1 MKLVIAEKPSVG
13 REIAKILG
21 ADTVRSG
28 YLEGNG
34 YLVTWAFGHLVQ
46 LSGPEQYGFKTWS
59 KENLPILPESFSL
72 SVKQV
77 KSKSGYSND
86 EGAEKQIK
94 LIGQLLDRVERIV
107 VATDAG
113 REGELIFRF
122 IYEYLGCRKPFMRLW
137 ISSLTEKAI
146 REGFNEL
153 KPGKDFDPLYHSAR
167 CRAEADWLVGINAT
181 QALTLSSGNKGLLSL
196 GRVQTPTLAMIC
208 ERYLANTGFKSVPY
222 YLVKIGLEKGIP
234 FGAIAIKGGK
244 VHHFNNLQEAQGL
257 EGRVR
262 GKVVKVKD
270 VEKEDQ
276 QEQPPLLYDLGSL
289 QQDANKRNGLSAEAT
304 LRIAQ
309 ELYEKK
315 LITYPRTGSRYIGED
330 VFETVPG
337 LIRNAT
343 GYEPFAQPAAELAT
357 KKLNKRSVNDGKVT
371 DHHALLP
378 TENKP
383 GKLSGDEKTVYDLI
397 VGRMLESFGEA
408 SKKMVTTVVFEV
420 KIEPKPEF
428 DFMSRSVQIV
438 YPGWRSVWG
447 IKEEEESE
455 DNQSIPAL
463 LNGED
468 LPIKEVFTEAKKT
481 KPQPLYTE
489 GTLLKAM
496 ETAGR
501 EIDDDELRAAMK
513 DCGLGTPA
521 TRAAV
526 IGKLFSIG
534 YIDRQK
540 KSIVP
545 TPKGLEVYNLVK
557 EKSISKPVLTGEWEK
572 KLEDIRCE
580 IYSAGTF
587 MNEISEY
594 TSVLTK
600 EILEQSGTINVSAI
614 QPGATGI
621 GCPKCKKGVITIR
634 EKAAGCSEY
643 KSGCDFTIWR
653 TIASKKLTDT
663 QIQTLIQK
671 GKTGTV
677 KGFVSSKTNK
687 PFDAVLMLGSDYKV
701 SFVFDKK

>member
-1 MKLVIAEKPSVG
+1 MKLVLAEKPSVG
-13 REIAKILG
+13 REIAKVLG

-28 YLEGNG
+28 YMEGNG

-46 LSGPEQYGFKTWS
+46 LAGPEQYGYSSWS

-72 SVKQV
+72 AVKQV
-77 KSKSGYSND
+77 KGKSGQGAD
-86 EGAEKQIK
+86 EGAEKQLK
-94 LIGQLLDRVERIV
+94 LIEQLLSRVERIV

-146 REGFNEL
+146 KEGFNAL
-153 KPGKDFDPLYHSAR
+153 KPGKDFDALYHSAK

-181 QALTLSSGNKGLLSL
+181 QALTLSCGNRGLLSL

-208 ERYLANTGFKSVPY
+208 ERYLAHTSFKSVPY
-222 YLVKIGLEKGIP
+222 YLVKIGLEKGIA
-234 FGAIAIKGGK
+234 FGALAIKAGK
-244 VHHFNNLQEAQGL
+244 VHHFNSLPDAQTL

-262 GKVVKVKD
+262 GKMVKLIEMD
-270 VEKEDQ
+270 KEDQ
-276 QEQPPLLYDLGSL
+276 QEQPPLLYDLGTL
-289 QQDANKRNGLSAEAT
+289 QQDANKRYALSAEET

-309 ELYEKK
+309 DLYEKK

-337 LIRNAT
+337 LIRNAA
-343 GYEPFAQPAAELAT
+343 GYEPFAKAAGELAK

-371 DHHALLP
+371 DHHAILP

-383 GKLSGDEKTVYDLI
+383 GKLSGNEKIVYDLV
-397 VGRMLESFGEA
+397 VGRMLEAFGEA
-408 SKKMVTTVVFEV
+408 CKKTVTTAVFEAKV
-420 KIEPKPEF
+420 EPKV
-428 DFMSRSVQIV
+428 DYQFMARGVQIV
-438 YPGWRSVWG
+438 YPGWRSVLG
-447 IKEEEESE
+447 VSEEEDTEE
-455 DNQSIPAL
+455 NQSIPTL
-463 LNGED
+463 TDGEE
-468 LPIKEVFTEAKKT
+468 LPVKEVFTEAKKT

-526 IGKLFSIG
+526 ISKLFGIG

-545 TPKGLEVYNLVK
+545 TQKGLEVYNLVK
-557 EKSISKPVLTGEWEK
+557 DKNISKPLLTGEWEK
-572 KLEDIRCE
+572 KLEDIRNE
-580 IYSAGTF
+580 TYAAGTF
-587 MNEISEY
+587 MNEICGY
-594 TSVLTK
+594 TK
-600 EILEQSGTINVSAI
+600 ELTNEILQESASMRI
-614 QPGATGI
+614 DAMQPGASGI
-621 GCPKCKKGVITIR
+621 QCPKCKAGQVVMR
-634 EKAAGCSEY
+634 DKAAGCSAY
-643 KSGCDFTIWR
+643 KTGCDFTIWR

-663 QIQTLIQK
+663 QIRTLIEK
-671 GKTGTV
+671 RKTGVV
-677 KGFVSSKTNK
+677 KGFMSSKTNK
-687 PFDAVLMLGSDYKV
+687 PFDAVLVLGSDYKV
-701 SFVFDKK
+701 SFLFDK

>member
-21 ADTVRSG
+21 AETVRSG

-46 LSGPEQYGFKTWS
+46 LAGPEEYGFTSWS
-59 KENLPILPESFSL
+59 KSNLPILPEQFSL

-77 KSKSGYSND
+77 KGKSGYSAD

-122 IYEYLGCRKPFMRLW
+122 IYEYLGCRKPFVRLW

-146 REGFNEL
+146 RDGFNAL
-153 KPGKDFDPLYHSAR
+153 KPGKDFDPLYQSAR

-181 QALTLSSGNKGLLSL
+181 QALTLSCGNKGLLSL

-208 ERYLANTGFKSVPY
+208 ERYLANTGFKAVPY

-244 VHHFNNLQEAQGL
+244 VHHFNDLTQAQAL

-262 GKVVKVKD
+262 GKVVKVKEA
-270 VEKEDQ
+270 VKEDQ

-289 QQDANKRNGLSAEAT
+289 QQDANKRYGLSTEET

-309 ELYEKK
+309 DLYEKK

-337 LIRNAT
+337 LIRNAMC
-343 GYEPFAQPAAELAT
+343 YEPFAKAAAELIK

-383 GKLSGDEKTVYDLI
+383 GKLSADEKTVYDLV
-397 VGRMLESFGEA
+397 VGRMLESFGE
-408 SKKMVTTVVFEV
+408 SCKKTVTTVVFEAKV
-420 KIEPKPEF
+420 EPKVEYEF
-428 DFMSRSVQIV
+428 QSRGVQIV

-447 IKEEEESE
+447 VKEEEDSE
-455 DNQSIPAL
+455 ENQSIPAL
-463 LNGED
+463 IAGEE
-468 LPIKEVFTEAKKT
+468 LPVKEIFTEAKKT
-481 KPQPLYTE
+481 KPQPLFTE

-496 ETAGR
+496 ETAGK
-501 EIDDDELRAAMK
+501 EIDDEELRAAMK

-557 EKSISKPVLTGEWEK
+557 EKNISKPVLTGEWEK
-572 KLEDIRCE
+572 KLEDIRGE
-580 IYSAGTF
+580 IYSAGRF
-587 MNEISEY
+587 MNEICEY

-600 EILEQSGTINVSAI
+600 EILEESGSISVAAM
-614 QPGATGI
+614 QPGATRI
-621 GCPKCKKGVITIR
+621 ACPKCKKGVITIR

-663 QIQTLIQK
+663 QIQALIQK

-677 KGFVSSKTNK
+677 KGFMSSKTNK
-687 PFDAVLMLGSDYKV
+687 PFDAVLTLGSDYKV